1 MASVLVCMIMIIYP
15 SICCGCIKQAV
26 SWPHGLQVQSMG
38 TVFIHLY
45 MLEYVC
51 VLWSAACSGSSVL
64 VGLNLVWNWR
74 RNMTRS
80 CTSAFTDF
88 AGRLSVW
95 SALCVPALAQVPHS
109 FHPSYDNYNWQFRCM
124 VKYLLNSI
132 DLRPSMN
139 RSSAAVS
146 ISLSWVMR
154 WKLKY
159 WLNQSCSSGLTTWL
173 TAMPQWQSVE
183 AHYLLIGTSDLW
195 LSKLER
201 QISVSLCYKVYL
213 GQVQ

>member
-26 SWPHGLQVQSMG
+26 SWPHGLQVQCMGSMA
-38 TVFIHLY
+38 VFIHLY
-45 MLEYVC
+45 MLEYVW
-51 VLWSAACSGSSVL
+51 VLWSAVCSGSSVL

-74 RNMTRS
+74 CNMTQS

-88 AGRLSVW
+88 AGWLSVW
-95 SALCVPALAQVPHS
+95 SALCVPALTQVPYS
-109 FHPSYDNYNWQFRCM
+109 FHPSFDNYNWQFRCM

-154 WKLKY
+154 WKLQVLIKSITLI
-159 WLNQSCSSGLTTWL
+159 WLEHTATVTVCWSTLPANRNQWL
-173 TAMPQWQSVE
+173 VV
-183 AHYLLIGTSDLW
+183 I
-195 LSKLER
+195 
-201 QISVSLCYKVYL
+201 
-213 GQVQ
+213 